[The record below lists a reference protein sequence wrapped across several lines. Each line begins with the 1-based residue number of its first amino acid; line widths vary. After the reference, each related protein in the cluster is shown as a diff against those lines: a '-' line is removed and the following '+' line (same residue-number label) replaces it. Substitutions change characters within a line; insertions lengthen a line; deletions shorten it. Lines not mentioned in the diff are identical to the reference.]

1 MILSI
6 LKKVFHQI
14 LRTLTTRSDTY
25 RSPDL
30 AIFVS
35 TTTMMTI
42 SMTTTTEPIALSL
55 VHVLGVNNNIARQL
69 ATVAI

>member
-1 MILSI
+1 MILNV

-14 LRTLTTRSDTY
+14 LHALTTRSDAK
-25 RSPDL
+25 RCPDL

-35 TTTMMTI
+35 T
-42 SMTTTTEPIALSL
+42 MTTTTEPIALSL
-55 VHVLGVNNNIARQL
+55 VHVRGVNNNIASQL